1 MNQNLPSLMGGRA
14 ALIAAVVTGLAL
26 GGCDANHQD
35 LQSWMD
41 STRQSTPTEAATIAE
56 PKTFEAYRYRTSGVT
71 DPFSL
76 ARLKGGEVTTLPGTL
91 ARAGSG
97 LQPNL
102 KRAREPLE
110 AFPLESLSMVGNL
123 KQGAAQVAL
132 LRADT
137 MLYQV
142 KVGNHVG
149 QNFGQITRITD
160 SGVAIREM
168 VQDAAGDWVQR
179 ETELRLQETSK

>member
-1 MNQNLPSLMGGRA
+1 MNQNLPSLMGSRA
-14 ALIAAVVTGLAL
+14 ALIASVVTGLAL
-26 GGCDANHQD
+26 GACDANHQD

-56 PKTFEAYRYRTSGVT
+56 PKTFEAYRYRTAGVT

-76 ARLKGGEVTTLPGTL
+76 ARLKGGEVTGLPSTL
-91 ARAGSG
+91 ARPSG
-97 LQPNL
+97 VQPNL

-160 SGVAIREM
+160 SGVAIREI